1 MANEIYVFELSAMVA
16 AIRAIGD
23 QLRVQE
29 LILFSDNAAAAG
41 ALVKASDKV
50 PIILATVECF
60 RTQTARMSIPRWIE
74 RVPSMANP
82 ADAPSR
88 WASSISDSQA
98 KGGLLSLQR
107 VLQLSQVPE
116 APGMSIDSLSV

>member
-1 MANEIYVFELSAMVA
+1 MANEIYVFELSATVA

-23 QLRVQE
+23 QLRVRE

-60 RTQTARMSIPRWIE
+60 WTQTARMSIPRWIE
-74 RVPSMANP
+74 RVPSMAIP

-98 KGGLLSLQR
+98 KGELLSLRR

-116 APGMSIDSLSV
+116 APGMSIDSLSI